1 MTMPGPTD
9 SAKEKIDF
17 EFSLEKELASCEIDS
32 NIDLNWADEVL
43 SFKRGSC
50 TARHQKSVSSN
61 KEL

>member
-43 SFKRGSC
+43 SFKRSC